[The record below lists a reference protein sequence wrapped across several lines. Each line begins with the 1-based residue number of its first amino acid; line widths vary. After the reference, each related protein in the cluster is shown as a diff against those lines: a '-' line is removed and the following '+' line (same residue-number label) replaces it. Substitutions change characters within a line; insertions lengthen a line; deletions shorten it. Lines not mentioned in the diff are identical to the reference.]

1 MKMKCLENITKKQIP
16 NDVIIQS
23 LRLYREIGKNQHYNE
38 LFKDDYEFLSKQLT
52 TLEAYSFY
60 RCFYTDLKIPESRL
74 KSLQLDSTRPK
85 NKAETLYKNIL
96 EVFNI
101 VHAPRRTP
109 FELTVTEI
117 HNLVLLLY
125 KDYYT
130 KDQLSYNKLERVKH
144 SLLSVESISKRE
156 SLEQMIA
163 LYSSIRRANEYELS
177 YVNLNFMVDFMNMD
191 IYKIPDSDV
200 VSILIY
206 YIICMQD
213 GINATQYVSFFGKLL
228 LNLKEYNT
236 AKDFSKMNWKDGYS
250 EINPIHRLML
260 RIHYELYNE
269 LEEMARDYQYES
281 SLEISKSDYIEN
293 TIDKLNQIFSKEDIR
308 LKHPL
313 ISDSTIN
320 RTLKRMQDENKIRPL
335 GKGRSAKWT
344 KLYQKES
351 KKSILKQMNFD
362 LGE

>member
-1 MKMKCLENITKKQIP
+1 MKCLENITKKQIP
-16 NDVIIQS
+16 NDVIVNS
-23 LRLYREIGKNQHYNE
+23 LRLYREIGKNQQYNQ
-38 LFKDDYEFLSKQLT
+38 LFQDDFEFMSKQLT
-52 TLEAYSFY
+52 FQEAYSFY
-60 RCFYTDLKIPESRL
+60 RCFYYDLKIPESRL
-74 KSLQLDSTRPK
+74 KSLQLESSRPK
-85 NKAETLYKNIL
+85 NRAETLYKNIL
-96 EVFNI
+96 EVFQI
-101 VHAPRRTP
+101 VHTPRRTP

-125 KDYYT
+125 KEYYT
-130 KDQLSYNKLERVKH
+130 KDQLAYQKIERVKH
-144 SLLSVESISKRE
+144 SLLSNETVSKRE

-163 LYSSIRRANEYELS
+163 LYSSIRRANEYEQS
-177 YVNLNFMVDFMNMD
+177 YVNLNFMVDLMNMD
-191 IYKIPDSDV
+191 IYKIPDGDI
-200 VSILIY
+200 VSILVY

-213 GINATQYVSFFGKLL
+213 GISATHYVSFFSKLL
-228 LNLKEYNT
+228 INLKEFNT

-250 EINPIHRLML
+250 EINPLHRLML
-260 RIHYELYNE
+260 RIHYELYVE
-269 LEEMARDYQYES
+269 LEDLARDYQYES

-320 RTLKRMQDENKIRPL
+320 RTLKRMQEENKIRPL

-344 KLYQKES
+344 KLYQKET

>member
-1 MKMKCLENITKKQIP
+1 MKCLENITKKQIP
-16 NDVIIQS
+16 NDIIIQS
-23 LRLYREIGKNQHYNE
+23 LRLYREIGKNQQYHQ
-38 LFKDDYEFLSKQLT
+38 LFQDDYEFLSKQLT
-52 TLEAYSFY
+52 YLEAYSFY
-60 RCFYTDLKIPESRL
+60 RCFYSDLKIPESRL
-74 KSLQLDSTRPK
+74 KALQLESTRPK
-85 NKAETLYKNIL
+85 NRAETLYKNIL
-96 EVFNI
+96 EVFHI

-117 HNLVLLLY
+117 HNLIMLLF

-130 KDQLSYNKLERVKH
+130 KDLLTYHKIERVKH
-144 SLLSVESISKRE
+144 SLLSNESVSKRE
-156 SLEQMIA
+156 LLEQMIV
-163 LYSSIRRANEYELS
+163 LYSSIRRTNEYELS
-177 YVNLNFMVDFMNMD
+177 YVNLNFMVDFLNME
-191 IYKIPDSDV
+191 IYKIPDNDILSV
-200 VSILIY
+200 LIY

-213 GINATQYVSFFGKLL
+213 GISSTQYVSFFGKLL

-250 EINPIHRLML
+250 EINPLHRLML
-260 RIHYELYNE
+260 RLNIELYDE

-320 RTLKRMQDENKIRPL
+320 RTLKRMQEENKIRPL